1 LSVNIIRSTKNIL
14 KRTGLNVY
22 IRAAEAKFGDVA
34 LNPIYRYKGRNIE
47 RFVLFIGHHRSGSSI
62 LGAMLN
68 SHPEI
73 VISHEV
79 PLLQE
84 LTNSATLEKGRI
96 VRCIMERDRQVR
108 EWTSPP
114 YGMMGGYTYAVNTQW
129 QGKYSRLRIIG
140 DKNSVAGTN
149 WLYSR
154 PELLDSLRR
163 LMGVP
168 ISVFFTYRN
177 PYDIVAAEWLRVLRN
192 ERGNAAIPRSFLNF
206 DPSDAEKPQIEQ
218 EFISSGSR
226 QIAMSRK
233 ILKVLTLFSEDEI
246 FPVKHEDFIAS
257 PRENLLRACEFLGV
271 ECAEEYLEAC
281 AAISY
286 SSPHQTRF
294 KVRWTPQQKAQ
305 VTEAIRKYPWF
316 EGYTYED

>member
-1 LSVNIIRSTKNIL
+1 MNANIIRFTKNIL
-14 KRTGLNVY
+14 KRAGLNVY
-22 IRAAEAKFGDVA
+22 IRAAEAKIGDIA
-34 LNPIYRYKGRNIE
+34 LNPIYGYKGRNIE
-47 RFVLFIGHHRSGSSI
+47 RFVLFMGHHRSGSSI

-84 LTNSATLEKGRI
+84 LTNSDVLEKGRI
-96 VRCIMERDRQVR
+96 VRRIMERDRQVR

-140 DKNSVAGTN
+140 DKNSVAVTN
-149 WLYSR
+149 WMYSS
-154 PELLDSLRR
+154 PALLDSLRHV
-163 LMGVP
+163 MGVP

-192 ERGNAAIPRSFLNF
+192 ERGNAAIPRSFLDFNPP
-206 DPSDAEKPQIEQ
+206 DTEKPQIEQ
-218 EFISSGSR
+218 DFISSGSR

-233 ILKVLTLFSEDEI
+233 ILKVLTLFSEAEI
-246 FPVKHEDFIAS
+246 FPIKHEDFIAF
-257 PRENLLRACEFLGV
+257 PKENLRRACEFLGV
-271 ECAEEYLEAC
+271 ECTEEYLEAC

-294 KVRWTPQQKAQ
+294 KVRWTPEQKAQ
-305 VTEAIRKYPWF
+305 VDEAVRTYPWF

>member
-1 LSVNIIRSTKNIL
+1 MNANIIRFTKNIL
-14 KRTGLNVY
+14 KRAGLNVY
-22 IRAAEAKFGDVA
+22 IRAAEAKIGDIA
-34 LNPIYRYKGRNIE
+34 LNPIYGYKGRNIE
-47 RFVLFIGHHRSGSSI
+47 RFVLFMGHHRSGSSI

-84 LTNSATLEKGRI
+84 LTNLDVLEKGRI
-96 VRCIMERDRQVR
+96 VRRIMERDRQVR

-140 DKNSVAGTN
+140 DKNSVAVTN
-149 WLYSR
+149 WLYSS
-154 PELLDSLRR
+154 PALLDSLRR
-163 LMGVP
+163 VMGVP

-192 ERGNAAIPRSFLNF
+192 ERGNAAIPRSFLDFN
-206 DPSDAEKPQIEQ
+206 PSDAEKPQIEQ
-218 EFISSGSR
+218 DFISSGSR

-246 FPVKHEDFIAS
+246 FPIKHEDFIAF
-257 PRENLLRACEFLGV
+257 PKENLRRACEFLGV
-271 ECAEEYLEAC
+271 ECTEEYLEAC

-294 KVRWTPQQKAQ
+294 KVRWTPKQKAQ
-305 VTEAIRKYPWF
+305 VDEAVRTYPWF